1 MSTDKQLLEVLQQAI
16 AELQLE
22 WKGLKE
28 EEKASCP
35 PATQDL
41 KLNTKNRD
49 AAIKAEHIQYG
60 PLNGDKPGDYWSK
73 IGKYWNTTEEAAKAS
88 KCGNCVAFD
97 ISPRMDECM
106 PGQTSDKDGRLGY
119 CWMHNFKCHSARSCR
134 TWAKGGPIEEDK
146 VSLDW
151 QERQE
156 DSVEES
162 LWDNINAK
170 KKAGKKS
177 SHKNSNAYKDAKKAG
192 NALKQE
198 DVNFDSLE
206 KKLDDLFDQ
215 LDIDINFTTHF
226 KERVIQRNVKEE
238 DILDLAQKIIA
249 KYEDELVYMDK
260 GDNAVMT
267 HLSKLLDV
275 AVVSGGYGEDYLKDL
290 IFKTA
295 YKRDNK
301 SEPEFRT
308 NKTSP
313 KLKVAEISKDGK
325 ITCDK
330 CGWSWNKADG
340 GDDLYICHKCNN
352 NNAPKAL
359 ENFKDGKVKGKSRPG
374 RVKKAGASCKGS
386 KSSLRAKA
394 KKYGGE
400 KGKMYHW
407 CANMKKEDV
416 TQAIKEVLAEK
427 ATCCGRCGRVHVKGN
442 CKRPYLKGKKHCRN
456 NK

>member
-1 MSTDKQLLEVLQQAI
+1 MSTNKQLLQAIKEVL
-16 AELQLE
+16 AE
-22 WKGLKE
+22 KRPGL
-28 EEKASCP
+28 
-35 PATQDL
+35 
-41 KLNTKNRD
+41 
-49 AAIKAEHIQYG
+49 
-60 PLNGDKPGDYWSK
+60 
-73 IGKYWNTTEEAAKAS
+73 
-88 KCGNCVAFD
+88 
-97 ISPRMDECM
+97 
-106 PGQTSDKDGRLGY
+106 
-119 CWMHNFKCHSARSCR
+119 
-134 TWAKGGPIEEDK
+134 WA
-146 VSLDW
+146 
-151 QERQE
+151 
-156 DSVEES
+156 
-162 LWDNINAK
+162 NINAK

-198 DVNFDSLE
+198 DVNFNSLE

-249 KYEDELVYMDK
+249 KYEDELVYMNK

-295 YKRDNK
+295 YKRNDK

-308 NKTSP
+308 NNTSP
-313 KLKVAEISKDGK
+313 KLKVAEESRDNK
-325 ITCDK
+325 ITCDN

-352 NNAPKAL
+352 NNAPQAL
-359 ENFKDGKVKGKSRPG
+359 ENFKDGKVKGKSKPG
-374 RVKKAGASCKGS
+374 RVKKSGASCKGS